1 MTYAHPCQ
9 CFASVSVI
17 FVPYPMLA
25 AAGVAVGLAFVP
37 AVAAEA
43 VTTMKTTAAAAAAA
57 AKFAK
62 ASILLFL
69 SAAAAQAGCH
79 HVLRKLRLL
88 GHGLGPSLWSN
99 LRPGLIPV
107 VRMPMLPPLAPVV

>member
-43 VTTMKTTAAAAAAA
+43 VTTMKTTAAAAAA